1 MQGMSRITFVIGHI
15 SAFMYV
21 TMYWRYGVGWFQL
34 PEPNL
39 QIGYSD
45 MDEIK
50 TTPSIPSLR
59 MYSET
64 CL

>member
-1 MQGMSRITFVIGHI
+1 MQGMSRVAFVIGHI
-15 SAFMYV
+15 AAFMYV
-21 TMYWRYGVGWFQL
+21 TMCWRCGAGWFQL
-34 PEPNL
+34 SEPNL

-45 MDEIK
+45 MDKIE